1 MKIVFIIP
9 IDKFTQGLYRFM
21 EKNFSSM
28 ELFFIFY
35 GSGERFET
43 DPAKQNCF
51 WLRSY
56 QEIRRDSREYAL
68 VQECDLIVYSGFFE
82 PVKCVGKFGMRTLK
96 KSYIQFWGADLYCL
110 TDNTGSLKH
119 KLGNMYKQYL
129 IRHAAG
135 VINLIPKDYEVL
147 SGICSPKGKHFIAP
161 VCGDGSN
168 QKLIAELRSTPK
180 GSNPLRI
187 IVGNSATD
195 TNQHL
200 DMFEKLAN
208 YKNENIEIICP
219 LSYGD
224 SGYAESVIRAGKEL
238 FGDKFVPLT
247 EFMDI
252 GTYYGYIARS
262 AIAVFNNNRQQA
274 MGNINAS
281 LGLGCKVYIRS
292 DTAMWDSY
300 CGVHGYKVYKAEEIG
315 SVPFAEFADCA
326 DDPEENYRIY
336 QECSSVE
343 KYVRQWQQVF
353 DSIEGAE

>member
-1 MKIVFIIP
+1 MKVVFIIP
-9 IDKFTQGLYRFM
+9 IDKFTKGMYRFM
-21 EKNFSSM
+21 EKHFSNL
-28 ELFFIFY
+28 ERFFIFY
-35 GSGERFET
+35 GKGERFEVNEK
-43 DPAKQNCF
+43 AQNCF
-51 WLRSY
+51 WMESY
-56 QEIRRDSREYAL
+56 NDIRKDSKEYAL
-68 VQECDLIVYSGFFE
+68 VQSADLILYSGLFDTVHCFR
-82 PVKCVGKFGMRTLK
+82 KFGMKTLK
-96 KSYIQFWGADLYCL
+96 KTYIQFWGADFYILG
-110 TDNTGSLKH
+110 DHSGSFKH
-119 KLGNMYKQYL
+119 KLSKWYRKYV

-135 VINLIPKDYEVL
+135 VINLLPKEYEAL
-147 SGICSPKGKHFIAP
+147 CKICAPKGKHFIAP
-161 VCGDGSN
+161 VCGDGSI
-168 QKLIAELRSTPK
+168 QQLIANLRSTPK
-180 GSNPLRI
+180 SRDPLRI

-200 DMFEKLAN
+200 DMFEKLAE

-224 SGYAESVIRAGKEL
+224 SAYAETVIRTGREL

-252 GTYYGYIARS
+252 ETYYGYIARS

-274 MGNINAS
+274 MGNINAA

-300 CGVHGYKVYKAEEIG
+300 CVTRGYKVYKAEEIG

-336 QECSSVE
+336 QEASSLD